1 MIYGHIGSELC
12 REFYSRKLL
21 KAIEY
26 CKNADTA
33 LMTPIILTGGI
44 VHAYGVSGIC
54 LHVRPFD
61 RSIFLQKH

>member
-54 LHVRPFD
+54 QYVCSFGR
-61 RSIFLQKH
+61 IVFLPHY